1 MSVSYFA
8 YKFLG
13 AAVTP
18 PGLFF
23 VLILL
28 LFLALFRRPGQRRIA
43 SLGLCVTLAA
53 TLLSTP
59 AVSGLLLS
67 PLEST
72 ERSLPEVA
80 SKSIVIVLAGGV
92 NVDTAARVPYMET
105 ETLARFLEGLLL
117 AGEHGWPLLYSG
129 GYPEKAN
136 EEDIRRMV
144 LAAADRLGGRAAVS
158 VEGASRTTWENLSFV
173 APTIQKTGVTDVV
186 LVTSAYH
193 MPRSLY
199 CASRLLPGV
208 RIHPWPA
215 LRKSEPAA
223 LSALDWVPSPGGLY
237 NTSVALREYV
247 GLAAYRLFLH

>member
-1 MSVSYFA
+1 MTVSYFA

-23 VLILL
+23 VLFLI
-28 LFLALFRRPGQRRIA
+28 LFLALFRRRDQRKIA
-43 SLGLCVTLAA
+43 SAGLCVTLAA
-53 TLLSTP
+53 LLLSTP

-67 PLEST
+67 PLESIG
-72 ERSLPEVA
+72 RSLPGAA
-80 SKSIVIVLAGGV
+80 SKPLVLVLAGGI
-92 NVDTAARVPYMET
+92 NVDPAARAPYMET

-117 AGEHGWPLLYSG
+117 AREHGWPLLYSG

-136 EEDIRRMV
+136 EEDIRKMV
-144 LAAADRLGGRAAVS
+144 LAVANRLGCRASVS
-158 VEGASRTTWENLSFV
+158 VEGASRTTWENLSFS
-173 APTIQKTGVTDVV
+173 APRIREAGVTDVI

-223 LSALDWVPSPGGLY
+223 ASALDWVPSPGGLY
-237 NTSVALREYV
+237 NTSVAIREYV
-247 GLAAYRLFLH
+247 GLAAYRLFRH